1 MAKRA
6 QTKTEDEINQEEMQN
21 VNNFLF
27 DAAELDLRNRL
38 RFESVRAEYFER
50 KDLLKQIKELQ
61 KKKILFDDLPRRLQ

>member
-1 MAKRA
+1 
-6 QTKTEDEINQEEMQN
+6 MQN

-38 RFESVRAEYFER
+38 RFESVREEYFER

-61 KKKILFDDLPRRLQ
+61 KKRITFDDLPRRLQ